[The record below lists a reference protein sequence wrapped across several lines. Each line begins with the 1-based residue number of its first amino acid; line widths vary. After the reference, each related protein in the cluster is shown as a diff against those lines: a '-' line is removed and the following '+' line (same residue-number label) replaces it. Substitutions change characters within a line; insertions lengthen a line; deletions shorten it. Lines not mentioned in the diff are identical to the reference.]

1 MAEVIRILPGIGR
14 RSPDAMLEC
23 AKSADLDSVV
33 IMGWGEDG
41 FFFSS
46 SYADRKDIL
55 WDIERAKKI
64 LLNE

>member
-1 MAEVIRILPGIGR
+1 MSEVVRILPGTGD

-23 AKSADLDSVV
+23 AKSADLDHVT
-33 IMGWGEDG
+33 IAGWAEDG

-55 WDIERAKKI
+55 WDLERAKKI
-64 LLNE
+64 LLSE

>member
-1 MAEVIRILPGIGR
+1 MSNVIRILPGVGK

-23 AKSADLDSVV
+23 AKEADLDYVTIS
-33 IMGWGEDG
+33 GWGEDG

-55 WDIERAKKI
+55 WDLERAKKI
-64 LLNE
+64 LLSE